1 MHIHMNGFILIKKIY
16 IQDYH
21 QKTFSFNV
29 RRWKRGKGDGHISN
43 DKYLHLKNVWN
54 TKTF

>member
-1 MHIHMNGFILIKKIY
+1 MNGFILIKKIY

-21 QKTFSFNV
+21 QKTFSFNA